1 MLLVVF
7 AITMLAS
14 GLVWLVPLEVF
25 QQWAYDRAG
34 TGEFDRFE
42 AIGGAEY
49 SVWFARTVLPILAIM
64 VWTVWKNGDRWC
76 EATSAT
82 WQGLRSITDLRT
94 HPIAGSS
101 PTLIDRIRTISLR
114 GFLLAWMLLFITHGV
129 HGIGERI
136 HEWPYFR
143 LNSGNTV
150 LPNISDSNRAVIRYL
165 QEATPVNARILVA
178 SDQKL
183 FFLSYYL
190 RPRVLLHRMHPD
202 SEHVIPL
209 KDQERK
215 LSAYRLDD
223 LSSDDLQQLPHDY
236 TLEYFEHP
244 DFVDRAQLLDDTTWI
259 SFIRRKQQSP
269 SFVPPYVVRL
279 RPAGGRR

>member
-1 MLLVVF
+1 MALFSIELGQYGFAQHQRFQSSRHSLL
-7 AITMLAS
+7 
-14 GLVWLVPLEVF
+14 
-25 QQWAYDRAG
+25 
-34 TGEFDRFE
+34 
-42 AIGGAEY
+42 
-49 SVWFARTVLPILAIM
+49 
-64 VWTVWKNGDRWC
+64 
-76 EATSAT
+76 
-82 WQGLRSITDLRT
+82 
-94 HPIAGSS
+94 AGS
-101 PTLIDRIRTISLR
+101 D
-114 GFLLAWMLLFITHGV
+114 
-129 HGIGERI
+129 
-136 HEWPYFR
+136 
-143 LNSGNTV
+143 
-150 LPNISDSNRAVIRYL
+150 
-165 QEATPVNARILVA
+165 ARQCAILVA